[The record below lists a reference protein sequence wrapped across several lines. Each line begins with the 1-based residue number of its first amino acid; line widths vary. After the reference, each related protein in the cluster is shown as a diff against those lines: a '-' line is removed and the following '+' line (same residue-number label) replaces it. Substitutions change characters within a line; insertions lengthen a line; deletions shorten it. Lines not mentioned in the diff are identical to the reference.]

1 MAASGGSR
9 PAIDGPAA
17 RLLLGAVV
25 IWLGLT
31 AVRSGVESVREWRR
45 STAASA
51 MSIDEAMTT
60 GELARI
66 RGRARPVRPNDV
78 LASPISRSECVA
90 YEYSVTRQVQ
100 GTGSPSIDSG
110 AEQVPFVVSD
120 GTAAVLVDPDADSLS
135 LGTATERVTSQEELL
150 ERIDSD
156 RIDLDSLGA
165 TWDSGR
171 ITKPIELREGTVGVG
186 ERVTVVGRAASPR
199 EGTHADAD
207 AVMTAERGLLTLVSD
222 DSGNVGL
229 RQAARGAFLLL
240 LGSLLSGYAVLV
252 LASAVT
258 EVL

>member
-1 MAASGGSR
+1 MAASGGAR
-9 PAIDGPAA
+9 PDIGGPAA

-31 AVRSGVESVREWRR
+31 VVRSGVKSVREWRR
-45 STAASA
+45 STSASA
-51 MSIDEAMTT
+51 MSVDEAIAT

-66 RGRARPVRPNDV
+66 RGRARPVRPNDA
-78 LASPISRSECVA
+78 LTSPISRSECVA

-110 AEQVPFVVSD
+110 VEQIPFVVSD
-120 GTAAVLVDPDADSLS
+120 GTATVLVDPDADSLS
-135 LGTATERVTSQEELL
+135 LATATERVTSREELL
-150 ERIDSD
+150 ERVDSD
-156 RIDLDSLGA
+156 RVDLDSLGA
-165 TWDSGR
+165 AWDSGR

-186 ERVTVVGRAASPR
+186 ERVTVVGRATSAR

-207 AVMTAERGLLTLVSD
+207 AVMTAEGGILTLGSD
-222 DSGNVGL
+222 DTGNVAL
-229 RQAARGAFLLL
+229 KRAARGAFLLL

-252 LASAVT
+252 LASAVA